1 MPFFKELQNK
11 KPLELIVSYTNNVEG
26 VTSKNLPALNPFTC
40 QRKLEQ
46 RGIFTS
52 TKTVPWC
59 VIDEDREGQ
68 SQLLNGGAT
77 LQGLMKFDQY
87 VRYFLR
93 GINLPNNIRYELPEH
108 LQLFTNVDRFLDW
121 IVDNMKFKE
130 YKASPNTELFKV
142 TEKRINLPPIQAAS
156 HRRLFNFSNCGIM
169 PLKNESSSSYPI
181 IPWMGYLTS
190 NITPNMPSKCAV
202 TLISEWYA
210 VGLTG
215 CFSGDSLQ
223 YSILFGVNSVT
234 THTDCIDVAT
244 GCGAP
249 TQRIP
254 VRKVVIHPQ
263 YDRIDHRNDIAL
275 IQFARAADTSQP
287 NVKPICLP
295 VLDEVR
301 SFDISSL
308 VQVRQNID
316 DTKFELSKAGN
327 RHVESTECQKRWDS
341 LAVKLPIEN
350 RKMCFLFE
358 IAPNNE
364 CFDLLIGSS
373 LQTIQVVGSKERH
386 FLRGILAIK
395 PNLCTLYFPLL
406 YTETDNHLNWILNNM
421 EEQKKVSNPFGL
433 PYDLR
438 EKLIFY

>member
-1 MPFFKELQNK
+1 M
-11 KPLELIVSYTNNVEG
+11 
-26 VTSKNLPALNPFTC
+26 
-40 QRKLEQ
+40 
-46 RGIFTS
+46 
-52 TKTVPWC
+52 
-59 VIDEDREGQ
+59 
-68 SQLLNGGAT
+68 
-77 LQGLMKFDQY
+77 
-87 VRYFLR
+87 
-93 GINLPNNIRYELPEH
+93 
-108 LQLFTNVDRFLDW
+108 
-121 IVDNMKFKE
+121 
-130 YKASPNTELFKV
+130 
-142 TEKRINLPPIQAAS
+142 
-156 HRRLFNFSNCGIM
+156 
-169 PLKNESSSSYPI
+169 
-181 IPWMGYLTS
+181 
-190 NITPNMPSKCAV
+190 
-202 TLISEWYA
+202 
-210 VGLTG
+210 
-215 CFSGDSLQ
+215 
-223 YSILFGVNSVT
+223 
-234 THTDCIDVAT
+234 
-244 GCGAP
+244 
-249 TQRIP
+249 
-254 VRKVVIHPQ
+254 RKVFTHPQ

-275 IQFARAADTSQP
+275 VQLARAVDTSQP

-327 RHVESTECQKRWDS
+327 RYVESTECQQRWDS

-373 LQTIQVVGSKERH
+373 LQTTQVVGSNERH

-406 YTETDNHLNWILNNM
+406 YTDTDNHLNWILNNM